1 MAQDMYS
8 LPIIISTLCVIPF
21 LFPRDFV
28 SFARRIRYHLRNDLR
43 KRLSNEEWNAI
54 KHEFDDL

>member
-1 MAQDMYS
+1 MYS
-8 LPIIISTLCVIPF
+8 LPIIISTLFAIPF

-28 SFARRIRYHLRNDLR
+28 SLARRIRYYLRNDLR
-43 KRLSNEEWNAI
+43 KRLTDEEWDAI

>member
-1 MAQDMYS
+1 MLS
-8 LPIIISTLCVIPF
+8 LPIIISTLITIPF

-28 SFARRIRYHLRNDLR
+28 SLARRIRYHLRDDLR
-43 KRLSNEEWNAI
+43 KRLTETEWDAI